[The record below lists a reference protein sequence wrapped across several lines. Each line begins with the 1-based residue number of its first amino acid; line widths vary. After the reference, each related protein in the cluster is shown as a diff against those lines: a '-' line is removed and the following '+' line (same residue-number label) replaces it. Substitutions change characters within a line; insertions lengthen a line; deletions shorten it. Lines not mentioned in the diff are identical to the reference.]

1 MRTNDGTLDKQ
12 LWLWDFPS
20 GSDDNWENMRDTI
33 FSNEDPQP
41 VADDLSDGY
50 IADRMYWD
58 TQDSTPQLLC
68 DPAVLESQPKPQD
81 YGPTPDASPTAEQ
94 SSDISISAF
103 ELPETISIVD

>member
-1 MRTNDGTLDKQ
+1 MRTNDGTLDKL

-20 GSDDNWENMRDTI
+20 GSGEYWENMRDII

-68 DPAVLESQPKPQD
+68 SPTVLESQPHFQYMP
-81 YGPTPDASPTAEQ
+81 
-94 SSDISISAF
+94 
-103 ELPETISIVD
+103 